1 MISSVLNVQD
11 NFYRLFQGIE
21 ICGSAVNCRY
31 ARKSSGDYTEE
42 QEQQIY
48 PCIAIQDYQP
58 TPDRRHYID
67 LKKYHGARNLAG
79 TLIELVRQP
88 MWMNFKFDVS
98 IASKSYTEYQ
108 MLSDY
113 FLQHFVSEQQ
123 FIFNKV
129 DLSELYEGEVGDVVP
144 YEINITD
151 IPRYDGVFET
161 NYEFTLFVWIQIT
174 KVEEVAVVKQINVN
188 TEIVDLDVADGSRPF
203 LDWVLKTGNWNDDGQ

>member
-21 ICGSAVNCRY
+21 IGGSAVNCRY
-31 ARKSSGDYTEE
+31 ASKSSYDYTEE

-58 TPDRRHYID
+58 TPDHRHYID
-67 LKKYHGARNLAG
+67 LKKYHGARNFDG

-113 FLQHFVSEQQ
+113 FLQQFVSEQK

-129 DLSELYEGEVGDVVP
+129 DLTEINEGLVGDVVP
-144 YEINITD
+144 YEIRTTD
-151 IPRYDGVFET
+151 IPRSDGVFET
-161 NYEFTLFVWIQIT
+161 NYEFTLFVWMQIT
-174 KVEEVAVVKQINVN
+174 KTEEADVVKQINVDTN
-188 TEIVDLDVADGSRPF
+188 INNIDI
-203 LDWVLKTGNWNDDGQ
+203 